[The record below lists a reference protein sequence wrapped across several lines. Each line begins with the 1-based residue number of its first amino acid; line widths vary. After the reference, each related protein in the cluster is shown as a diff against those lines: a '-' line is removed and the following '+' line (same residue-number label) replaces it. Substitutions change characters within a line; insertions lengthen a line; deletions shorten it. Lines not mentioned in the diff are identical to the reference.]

1 MKRTSE
7 DERSRSMNEFS
18 ARHAQE
24 HIDNEMVIIEV
35 NLDDCSGETLS
46 YTMDRLFAAGANDVY
61 YTSIYMKKNRP
72 AYKLSILSDKAK
84 QPLLEEIIFRETS
97 SFGLRYYP
105 VSCHR
110 LGREFYRAE
119 TAYGEVSVK
128 IGIYQEAPIKF
139 SPEYE
144 DCKKAAEQHNV
155 PLQNVYD
162 DAKLVAMKHYKA

>member
-1 MKRTSE
+1 MSEFRT
-7 DERSRSMNEFS
+7 
-18 ARHAQE
+18 RHARE

-72 AYKLSILSDKAK
+72 AYKLSVLSDKKK

-110 LGREFYRAE
+110 LGREFYQAE

-128 IGIYQEAPIKF
+128 IGIYQGEPIKF
-139 SPEYE
+139 SPEFE
-144 DCKKAAEQHNV
+144 DCRKAAEKHNV
-155 PLQNVYD
+155 SLQNVYD
-162 DAKLVAMKHYKA
+162 EAKSMATMHYKS